1 MSGPY
6 SQFLDLDNT
15 RDPYAFE
22 DPDIFQDPILNDMS
36 LFGPDE
42 YQQSYNPQSQYQQPY
57 NPPQSQYQSPYTN
70 NLQQSSYQSPY
81 NSNNNNSPYQQPLNN
96 KAYIQPPPPPQQT
109 LTETAE
115 PLSKRLRSRH
125 PKPIPVP
132 ARSTTPDGEPPYH
145 LTLFSSHNLPGT
157 VSSLLTAHL
166 QVPLYTTLEER
177 TRRENEIK
185 HLFSANTNTT
195 LPPPSPRV
203 KNLPDLADSSSSSS
217 SATKIY
223 KIRAAPCPPE
233 ITSLPPQPDLGKFIK
248 IDDSL
253 GPKDDLRRIQAMDY
267 NNHLAALRLRNL
279 KNRNNVAAM
288 RSRNRRDR
296 AAVLRAEE
304 ASFAKA
310 ECRYWKAKAIAAGAD
325 PKGWEYLP
333 DVAKEAV
340 AADYRIDALD
350 FFQDVGE
357 VAPAAPKKVLK
368 RKR

>member
-42 YQQSYNPQSQYQQPY
+42 YQQPYNPPQSQYQSPY

-70 NLQQSSYQSPY
+70 NFQPSNYQSPY
-81 NSNNNNSPYQQPLNN
+81 NNNPFQQPMSNN
-96 KAYIQPPPPPQQT
+96 AYIQPPPLPPPQQT

-115 PLSKRLRSRH
+115 PPSKRLRSRH
-125 PKPIPVP
+125 PKPIQISP
-132 ARSTTPDGEPPYH
+132 RSTTPDGEPPYH
-145 LTLFSSHNLPGT
+145 LTLFSPHNLPGT

-185 HLFSANTNTT
+185 HLFSVDTNTT

-203 KNLPDLADSSSSSS
+203 KNHSDLTDNSSS
-217 SATKIY
+217 KIY
-223 KIRAAPCPPE
+223 KIRAAPSAPE
-233 ITSLPPQPDLGKFIK
+233 ITSLPPQLDLGKFIK

-253 GPKDDLRRIQAMDY
+253 GPKDDPRRIQAMDY

-310 ECRYWKAKAIAAGAD
+310 ECRYWKARAIAAGAD
-325 PKGWEYLP
+325 PRGWEYLP

-357 VAPAAPKKVLK
+357 VAPATPKKVLK